1 MSPFEHVK
9 WSCERCSFSVFSFS
23 DGAGKSTQINLLK
36 KHMDQHNIRVEK
48 QLFNYNSEEKRR
60 FLIENPIS
68 SGGEGLTLHIST
80 TSSILSWK
88 KASDSGNIFEMFAAR
103 KMQYT
108 FFIGIYEHDYCRKV
122 YGPFSIKAVVMKD
135 AVLEYYLKNRR

>member
-1 MSPFEHVK
+1 M
-9 WSCERCSFSVFSFS
+9 
-23 DGAGKSTQINLLK
+23 
-36 KHMDQHNIRVEK
+36 
-48 QLFNYNSEEKRR
+48 
-60 FLIENPIS
+60 
-68 SGGEGLTLHIST
+68 HIST